1 MPIARVPVLSTVAT
15 LALALS
21 AAAQEVLLVTSRFS
35 DEVLAYDPASGAFL
49 GVFAAGG
56 GLDNPVGLTFGTEG
70 DLYVASGDTNQVLR
84 FDGTSGAFRDVFVA
98 AVNGPRQVNFG
109 PDGHLYVSSGPGDV
123 VLRFDG
129 QSGAPLGVLAAGGGL
144 DGPTSFTFGP
154 AGDLFVGSV
163 LTDRV
168 KRYDGRTG
176 AFLGNFA
183 STRIDGPHDLAF
195 GPDGHL
201 YVTNAFAPRILRF
214 DRERGTLIDVFV
226 ADPALVNALGLTWD
240 ADGHLLV
247 VNQGAHEVRRYDG
260 TTGAFLGPV
269 VASGTGGLSAPL
281 FAAFAP
287 RRGLALDGPRPGLAG
302 AANLVVLEGATPG
315 ATLWLGV
322 GERFR
327 AWLPPGCPRPLG
339 LPGDFLTLALV
350 ADESG
355 RALMRSFV
363 PRSLAGRRFFL
374 RAFEPATC
382 RASALVGLRF

>member
-1 MPIARVPVLSTVAT
+1 VSPIHAPLLAFVAAT
-15 LALALS
+15 PALG
-21 AAAQEVLLVTSRFS
+21 QEELLVTSRFS
-35 DEVLAYDPASGAFL
+35 DQVLRYDAASGALL
-49 GVFAAGG
+49 GVSAAGG
-56 GLDNPVGLTFGTEG
+56 GLDNPVGLTFGPDG

-84 FDGTSGAFRDVFVA
+84 YDGASGAFRDVFVTA
-98 AVNGPRQVNFG
+98 IEAPRQVNFG
-109 PDGHLYVSSGPGDV
+109 PDGHLHVSSGSGDV

-129 QSGAPLGVLAAGGGL
+129 RSGAPLGASAAGGGL

-183 STRIDGPHDLAF
+183 ATRLDGPHDLAF

-240 ADGHLLV
+240 AEGHLLV

-260 TTGAFLGPV
+260 TTGAFLGVV
-269 VASGTGGLSAPL
+269 VASGTGGLAAPL

-287 RRGLALDGPRPGLAG
+287 RPGLALDGPRPGLANST
-302 AANLVVLEGATPG
+302 NLVVLSGATPG

-322 GERFR
+322 GERFA

-339 LPGDFLTLALV
+339 LPGDFLTLAFA

-355 RALMRSFV
+355 RAFARTHV
-363 PRSLAGRRFFL
+363 PRSLSGRRFFL
-374 RAFEPATC
+374 RALEPASC
-382 RASALVGLRF
+382 RASALVGVRF